1 MIITK
6 WKVVKRQRT
15 IKLDAFALVMISE
28 NMTIKVLS
36 VPPLAPGIGMNA
48 LTLETKEAKA
58 TIVNQSALLIL
69 SAQAQIIGIEKYSNI
84 LTIFALTTLTSNF
97 LL

>member
-6 WKVVKRQRT
+6 WNVENRQRT
-15 IKLDAFALVMISE
+15 IKLDAFALVMISL
-28 NMTIKVLS
+28 NMTINVLS
-36 VPPLAPGIGMNA
+36 VPPEAPGIGMNA
-48 LTLETKEAKA
+48 FTLETKEAKA
-58 TIVNQSALLIL
+58 TIVNQSAHLIF

-84 LTIFALTTLTSNF
+84 LTIFATTTLTNNF